1 MHEYDDV
8 TNDLAWSVIRYAL
21 SRMKM
26 EVPLDGPRTHTELQ
40 EAVGQT
46 ITEDGIGGEA
56 ALAAFADHLAPA
68 SLSVDHPRFLS
79 FVPGAPTE
87 ASILFDLVVS
97 ASSMCA
103 TSWLEAAGVVYAE
116 NQALRWVADLAGLPE
131 EAGGCFA
138 SGGTMGNLSALVAA
152 RDHATR
158 RRSDGGEGRPE
169 RWAIVASNG
178 AHSSV
183 DSAAR
188 VLDVDVLRAS
198 TDADRRLRGD
208 GVREALAAR
217 PPGTEAFA
225 VVGSAGTTNLGVVDA
240 LDEVAEVAAEAGA
253 WFHVDAAYGGAAL
266 AVPSVRPVFAGIERC
281 DSVIID
287 PHKWLFAP
295 YDCCALLYRDP
306 EAARRAHT
314 QHAGYLDP
322 IDREEGWNPVD
333 YGHFLSRRARGLPFW
348 FSLAVHGTR
357 AYTEAIEHT
366 LAVTRAGQ
374 ALVANATHLELVM
387 PATLSVLAF
396 RRVGWTQDDYDRWS
410 RKFMDDG
417 TGLVLPTT
425 VDGTPALRVCVV
437 NPRTTVDDLALVV
450 DRLA

>member
-1 MHEYDDV
+1 
-8 TNDLAWSVIRYAL
+8 
-21 SRMKM
+21 
-26 EVPLDGPRTHTELQ
+26 
-40 EAVGQT
+40 
-46 ITEDGIGGEA
+46 
-56 ALAAFADHLAPA
+56 
-68 SLSVDHPRFLS
+68 
-79 FVPGAPTE
+79 
-87 ASILFDLVVS
+87 
-97 ASSMCA
+97 MCA

-217 PPGTEAFA
+217 SPGTEAFA